1 MRKPRYHRH
10 FPLYPY
16 TGQGMDVLDAIA
28 ARRSV
33 KRFTDR
39 PVGRAEIERLLDAA
53 VLAPNHRMT
62 EPWRFYVMGPV
73 SRRKYGAVL
82 GSRKAR
88 KVEDPDAAAAVLR
101 KVEEENAA
109 LPAVIAVA
117 VRQDENPEIRE
128 EDYAAAMMAVQNILL
143 VAAELGL
150 GSHLKTGAVMDDAGA
165 RAAVGV
171 PADERIVALINI
183 GEAAET
189 PVAKPRTSARERTVW
204 VP

>member
-1 MRKPRYHRH
+1 
-10 FPLYPY
+10 
-16 TGQGMDVLDAIA
+16 MDVMDAIA

-39 PVGRAEIERLLDAA
+39 PVSREEIERLLDAA

-62 EPWRFYVMGPV
+62 EPWRFYVLGPV
-73 SRRKYGAVL
+73 SRRRYGEVL
-82 GSRKAR
+82 GGRKAR
-88 KVEDPDAAAAVLR
+88 KVEDAAAAAAVQR
-101 KVEEENAA
+101 KVADENAA

-117 VRQDENPEIRE
+117 IRQDENPEIRE

-143 VAAELGL
+143 AAAELGL
-150 GSHLKTGAVMDDAGA
+150 GSHIKTGAVMEDSAA

-171 PADERIVALINI
+171 SPDERIVALINV
-183 GEAAET
+183 GETAE
-189 PVAKPRTSARERTVW
+189 PPGAKPRTSARERTVW